1 MCMKSLLYFGSLFV
15 LVALP
20 IIASKD
26 SALAED
32 ETSVIFSPTFAEF
45 SGFISGEVSVFPE
58 VGLPGGQDQAI
69 LSLAIEPE
77 YYSEYGETSVLTI
90 RPFYRVDS
98 SDSHRTHG
106 DIREFLL
113 QSRFA
118 DWYVSLGLGKVFW
131 GVAESKHLIDIV
143 NQTDL
148 LEGPNGEAK
157 LGQPMLQL
165 SRSLSSGFLD
175 LFIMPYFRER
185 EFPSRGG
192 RFRDTIL
199 VEAAKSAYESKL
211 EQWQPNVA
219 ARYSTSFANWDL
231 GLAQFYGTSRDPTFS
246 LGLNDDGVTV
256 FVPTYELITQSSVD
270 VQYTSGVWLWKLEG
284 LFRAGQRN
292 ILGSEKNYYSYVGGV
307 ERNIYGV
314 GGTVAD
320 LGLLFEYMRDSRLDL
335 APDPLHHDVFFGA
348 RLGLNDEADTQALL
362 GVVQDIDDSTRQ
374 YFFEASQRIFDG
386 VKATL
391 ELQVFSSVAANDA
404 LRGLKDDDFV
414 RIEVAYYY

>member
-1 MCMKSLLYFGSLFV
+1 MKSLLCLGSLFV
-15 LVALP
+15 LAVLS
-20 IIASKD
+20 IIVSED

-32 ETSVIFSPTFAEF
+32 ETPGIFSPTFADN
-45 SGFISGEVSVFPE
+45 SGYVSGEVSVFPE
-58 VGLPGGQDQAI
+58 VGLPGSQKQTT

-77 YYSEYGETSVLTI
+77 YYLEYDRAAVLTI

-98 SDSHRTHG
+98 ADPHRTHG
-106 DIREFLL
+106 DIRELFL
-113 QSRFA
+113 QSNFA
-118 DWYVSLGLGKVFW
+118 NWHVGLGVGKVFW
-131 GVAESKHLIDIV
+131 GVTESKHLVDIV

-165 SRSLSSGFLD
+165 SRSFASGFVD
-175 LFIMPYFRER
+175 LFLMPYFRER
-185 EFPSRGG
+185 EFPSSGG

-199 VEAAKSAYESKL
+199 VEAEKSTYESKL
-211 EQWQPNVA
+211 EQWHPDVA

-256 FVPTYELITQSSVD
+256 FVPTYELIAQSSVD
-270 VQYTSGVWLWKLEG
+270 VQYTSGVWLWKMEG

-292 ILGSEKNYYSYVGGV
+292 ILGSEKNYYSHTGGV
-307 ERNIYGV
+307 EYNIYGV
-314 GGTVAD
+314 GGTTAD

-335 APDPLHHDVFFGA
+335 STDPLHHDVFLGA
-348 RLGLNDEADTQALL
+348 RLGLNDEADSQALL
-362 GVVQDIDDSTRQ
+362 GIVKDIDASTRQ
-374 YFFEASQRIFDG
+374 YFLEASKRIFDG
-386 VKATL
+386 VKATM
-391 ELQVFSSVAANDA
+391 EVQVFSSVTANDA

>member
-58 VGLPGGQDQAI
+58 VGLPGSQEQAI

-77 YYSEYGETSVLTI
+77 YYSEYGGTAVTI

-98 SDSHRTHG
+98 SDPHRTHG

-113 QSRFA
+113 QSSFA

-131 GVAESKHLIDIV
+131 GVAESKHLVDIV

-165 SRSLSSGFLD
+165 SRSLFSGFLD

-185 EFPSRGG
+185 EFPSSGG

-211 EQWQPNVA
+211 EQWQPDVA

-256 FVPTYELITQSSVD
+256 FVPTYELIAQSSVD

-335 APDPLHHDVFFGA
+335 APDPLHHDVFLGA

-386 VKATL
+386 VKATM

>member
-58 VGLPGGQDQAI
+58 VGLPGSQEQAI

-77 YYSEYGETSVLTI
+77 YYSEYGGTAVTI

-113 QSRFA
+113 QSSFA

-131 GVAESKHLIDIV
+131 GVAESKHLVDIV

-185 EFPSRGG
+185 EFPSSGG

-256 FVPTYELITQSSVD
+256 FVPTYELIAQSSVD

-386 VKATL
+386 VKATM